1 MTENQKKVI
10 GMTLMQFDANA
21 PVTEA
26 AILNYVN
33 VFSTV
38 NPLTEEEK
46 TEVIRELHSRLSVRI
61 DRGACVKEENHV
73 PWYNAAKADIQP
85 VFWERYRMYLQKEQG
100 WNVTILDELERST
113 DEIMDLLG
121 NPNQAEGFQRRGLC
135 IGDVQSGK
143 TSNYIGII
151 NKAADAGYRVI
162 ILLTGMI
169 EKLRRQTQGRIDEG
183 FIGLDSTAFTRD
195 NKNDVWVGVG
205 CIDPSVSGW
214 AVTSTSGDFNAAT
227 AKKIVGQLTNISAP
241 VIFVLKKNKSVLEKL
256 EKWLRFYNASN
267 VTKTIDLPMLLID
280 DEADNAS
287 VNTKDTDSPTAI
299 NAAIRKLLRLFVKSD
314 YVGFTATPYAN
325 IFIDPDSETEML
337 EHDLFPRHFIYALEA
352 PSNYIG
358 ASSVFREDAP
368 YSYMLKSNDDCEA
381 QLPIKH
387 KNGAAMGSFPRSL
400 KEAIAS
406 FFIANAVRD
415 LRGAANTH
423 RTMMINVSRY
433 ISVQDQISK
442 AVDGFVR
449 NAQREVQNYYLTGES
464 ALQYDTFALLKDVF
478 DIHFATIPGFEFSWP
493 EIQTA
498 LKDAVMPV
506 VVRTVNGGNAPKNL
520 NYDEVEAGLRLIA
533 IGGQS
538 LSRGLTL
545 EGLCISYF
553 YRNSMMYDTLMQMG
567 RWFGYRGGYADIC
580 QIWMP
585 ETAIFWYSYISEATD
600 ELRYEVRRMQ
610 DANRT
615 PEDFGLCVRSDITA
629 LLVTARNKMKSARD
643 YEMTVSL
650 DGRVVETPYLHNDPA
665 ILKRNLEITEEFL
678 EKLNRK
684 YPVHIDDPELA
695 LKHPQ
700 YLGVEKSDVV
710 EFLSVFSSHGMNV
723 DFHIDDI
730 VRLIDQNTDGTLDS
744 WDITIAG
751 GKGCPVTFPGFTTK
765 AITRSF
771 AVHDN
776 PAYLQMSGKNSRL
789 GSKNLAKGGL
799 SEDDA
804 KKMEARERR
813 VSNMPGKNSFSQ
825 EIYFKSGIQRN
836 PLLVIYPVEL
846 LVPPDESDGRK
857 TTVKNEAPPVIIGLS
872 IGIPRIDGRE
882 AKKYTYKVNV
892 IKWRELFDV
901 DDDDFE
907 EVDETVP
914 EEPV

>member
-26 AILNYVN
+26 AILNFVN
-33 VFSTV
+33 VFSMV

-73 PWYNAAKADIQP
+73 PWYNTAKAGIRP
-85 VFWERYRMYLQKEQG
+85 IFWERYRMYLQKEQG

-214 AVTSTSGDFNAAT
+214 AVTSTSSDFNAAT

-287 VNTKDTDSPTAI
+287 VNTKDADSPTAI
-299 NAAIRKLLRLFVKSD
+299 NAAIRKLLRLFVKSN

-358 ASSVFREDAP
+358 ASGVFHEDAP

-381 QLPIKH
+381 HLPIRH
-387 KNGAAMGSFPRSL
+387 KNGAVMGSFPKSL

-415 LRGAANTH
+415 LRGAENTH
-423 RTMMINVSRY
+423 RTMMINISRF

-449 NAQREVQNYYLTGES
+449 NAQREIQNYYLTGEN
-464 ALQYDTFALLKDVF
+464 ALHYDTFVLLKEVF
-478 DIHFATIPGFEFSWP
+478 DKHFSTIPGFEFSWP
-493 EIQTA
+493 EIQAA

-506 VVRTVNGGNAPKNL
+506 TVRTVNGGNAPKNL
-520 NYDEVEAGLRLIA
+520 NYDEVEDGLRLIA
-533 IGGQS
+533 IGGLS

-545 EGLCISYF
+545 EGLCVSYF

-585 ETAIFWYSYISEATD
+585 GTAVSWYSYISEATD
-600 ELRYEVRRMQ
+600 ELRREIRRMQ

-643 YEMTVSL
+643 YEMTISL
-650 DGRVVETPYLHNDPA
+650 DGRVVETPYLHNDPV
-665 ILKRNLEITEEFL
+665 ILRRNLEITEEFL
-678 EKLNRK
+678 ERLSKK
-684 YPVHIDDPELA
+684 YTLHKDDPELA

-700 YLGVEKSDVV
+700 YLEVEKSDVMD
-710 EFLSVFSSHGMNV
+710 FLGLFSSHGMNV
-723 DFHIDDI
+723 DFHTDDI
-730 VRLIDQNTDGTLDS
+730 VRLIDQNTDGTLDT

-751 GKGCPVTFPGFTTK
+751 GRGCVVDFPGFTAN

-799 SEDDA
+799 SENDA
-804 KKMEARERR
+804 EEMEARERR
-813 VSNMPGKNSFSQ
+813 ASDKPGKNSFSQ
-825 EIYFKSGIQRN
+825 EVYFKSGLKRN

-857 TTVKNEAPPVIIGLS
+857 MTAKNAAPPIIIGLS

-892 IKWRELFDV
+892 VKWRELFDA